1 MHKYS
6 IALLSL
12 LLTACAQTPIE
23 NSAATSGNSTHQ
35 GSAQSIDDPALT
47 DQPIVQ
53 MTVVASTLDAWP
65 YRGKVSFAIPDD
77 HLYGKAQGRPWLPLI
92 KQATIAR
99 LQALGLEQASAETA
113 NVIVSIGV
121 LGEKE
126 DADAIVFAKLGMS
139 PGAGPLSKGTM
150 ALLIQDRQSQIK
162 LWSSALQA
170 NSSMP
175 IKATAARE
183 RTVRSFVDQMTRR
196 LPPAN

>member
-1 MHKYS
+1 
-6 IALLSL
+6 
-12 LLTACAQTPIE
+12 
-23 NSAATSGNSTHQ
+23 
-35 GSAQSIDDPALT
+35 
-47 DQPIVQ
+47 

-92 KQATIAR
+92 KEATIAR
-99 LQALGLEQASAETA
+99 LQALGLEHASPDTA
-113 NVIVSIGV
+113 DVIVSIGV

>member
-12 LLTACAQTPIE
+12 LLAACAQTPTQ
-23 NSAATSGNSTHQ
+23 NGAATSGNSTHQ
-35 GSAQSIDDPALT
+35 GSTQSIDDPALA

-92 KQATIAR
+92 KEATIAR
-99 LQALGLEQASAETA
+99 LQALGLEQASPEIAD
-113 NVIVSIGV
+113 VIVSIGV

-139 PGAGPLSKGTM
+139 PSAGPLSKGTM

-175 IKATAARE
+175 ITATAARE

>member
-12 LLTACAQTPIE
+12 LLAACAQTPTQ
-23 NSAATSGNSTHQ
+23 NGAATSGNSTHQ
-35 GSAQSIDDPALT
+35 GSTQSIDDPALA

-92 KQATIAR
+92 KEATIAR
-99 LQALGLEQASAETA
+99 LQALGLEHASPDTA
-113 NVIVSIGV
+113 DVIVSIGV

>member
-12 LLTACAQTPIE
+12 LLAACAQTPTE
-23 NSAATSGNSTHQ
+23 NSAASSGNSPHQ
-35 GSAQSIDDPALT
+35 GSAQSIDGSALA

-92 KQATIAR
+92 KEATITR
-99 LQALGLEQASAETA
+99 LQALGLEQASPETA
-113 NVIVSIGV
+113 DVIVSIGV

>member
-12 LLTACAQTPIE
+12 LLAACAQTPTQ
-23 NSAATSGNSTHQ
+23 NGAATSGNSTHQ
-35 GSAQSIDDPALT
+35 GSTQSIDDPALA

-92 KQATIAR
+92 KEATIAR
-99 LQALGLEQASAETA
+99 LQALGLEQASPEIAD
-113 NVIVSIGV
+113 VIVSIGV
-121 LGEKE
+121 LGATE
-126 DADAIVFAKLGMS
+126 DAEAIVFAKLGMS
-139 PGAGPLSKGTM
+139 PGAGPLSKGTT

-162 LWSSALQA
+162 LWRSALQA

-175 IKATAARE
+175 ITATAARE

>member
-12 LLTACAQTPIE
+12 LLAACAQTPTQ
-23 NSAATSGNSTHQ
+23 NGAATSGNSTNQ
-35 GSAQSIDDPALT
+35 GSAQSIDDPALA

-92 KQATIAR
+92 KEATIAR
-99 LQALGLEQASAETA
+99 LQALGLEQASPEIAD
-113 NVIVSIGV
+113 VIVSIGV

-175 IKATAARE
+175 ITATAARE

>member
-12 LLTACAQTPIE
+12 LLAACAQTPTQ
-23 NSAATSGNSTHQ
+23 NGAATSGNSTHQ
-35 GSAQSIDDPALT
+35 GSTQSIDDPALA

-92 KQATIAR
+92 KEATIAR
-99 LQALGLEQASAETA
+99 LQALGLEQASPKIAD
-113 NVIVSIGV
+113 VIVSIGV

-175 IKATAARE
+175 ITATAARE

>member
-12 LLTACAQTPIE
+12 LLAACAQTPTE
-23 NSAATSGNSTHQ
+23 NSAASSGNSTHQ
-35 GSAQSIDDPALT
+35 GSAQSIDDPALA

-92 KQATIAR
+92 KEATIAR
-99 LQALGLEQASAETA
+99 LQALGLEQASPEIAD
-113 NVIVSIGV
+113 VIVSIGV